1 MMLLKKKLGPRKLNL
16 SSASCWPPPPPLF
29 DLGITLISCLGR
41 NFSSVTGGHITKQNL
56 LSCLLHKGRGVLKS
70 VMATLEDIS
79 LFSSFISF
87 HCLWFSKAAKHHAS
101 GFVKGSHCHLF
112 PDFTDNF
119 YCMVPACWKL
129 WCILVGKFYFSGWI
143 QEARARRQA

>member
-70 VMATLEDIS
+70 VMANTRGHCIIFIIYFIS
-79 LFSSFISF
+79 LSLIFQSCKTPCKWLCKGVPLSS
-87 HCLWFSKAAKHHAS
+87 
-101 GFVKGSHCHLF
+101 F

-119 YCMVPACWKL
+119 YCMVLAC
-129 WCILVGKFYFSGWI
+129 
-143 QEARARRQA
+143 